1 MEQRSVSVSHPA
13 VAAEQLGFFR
23 WGRVAGKVL
32 VTTDGG
38 DWAFLSNEELGDLLA
53 GRIVNAHPRFQEF
66 QSKGFLRDGLDLDA
80 LAQRVAARNRHVA
93 RGPSLHVVV
102 LTLRCHP
109 NCLHC
114 QTGARPVNAIPADMT
129 PETAEKIVDLAFQ
142 SNSPSITFEF
152 QGGEPLL
159 NFEVLRHLVEFARA
173 RKERVGKTVGFSLVS
188 NFTNMTEEAAEWL
201 IANDVLVSTTLDGPP
216 SVHDANRKWK
226 GGSAHA
232 DVVRWLDYFNGRYSA
247 LGRDARV
254 WHVEALMTT
263 TRSTL
268 DAWREVV
275 DEYVARGLRTI
286 HLRPLN
292 PASFGSAAWPSI
304 GYTAE
309 EYLRFYRQALD
320 YILELNRKGVDIL
333 ERTASIFLTKILTS
347 EDPGVVDMQ
356 SPCGSGTG
364 QVAYNCDGRVFPCD
378 EARLVDAMGDSMF
391 ELGHVRELTLP
402 DVLRHS
408 TVRTIAAA
416 SLLDAQPMCADCWN
430 KPFCG
435 VCPVF
440 SYVTQSNLFGQRPRT
455 FKCKEHMDVSAKLF
469 ELLANENDTRTVEI
483 LKGWTT
489 NRPRLAGAGRAM
501 KEAPGHPG
509 A

>member
-1 MEQRSVSVSHPA
+1 MEHRSVSVSRPA
-13 VAAEQLGFFR
+13 AAVEQLGFFR

-38 DWAFLSNEELGDLLA
+38 DWAFLNDEEFNDLLS
-53 GRIVNAHPRFQEF
+53 GRIVAAHPRFQEF
-66 QSKGFLRDGLDLDA
+66 QSKGFLRDGLNLDA
-80 LAQRVAARNRHVA
+80 LAQQVAGRNRHVA
-93 RGPSLHVVV
+93 RGPHLHVAV

-114 QTGARPVNAIPADMT
+114 QTSGQVVDKTDVDMT
-129 PETAEKIVDLAFQ
+129 PETAEKVVDLAFQ

-173 RKERVGKTVGFSLVS
+173 RKERVGKTLSFSLVS

-201 IANDVLVSTTLDGPP
+201 IANDVLVSTTLDGPAR
-216 SVHDANRKWK
+216 VHDANRKWK
-226 GGSAHA
+226 GGSGHA
-232 DVVRWLDYFNGRYSA
+232 NVVRWLDYLNRRYSA
-247 LGRDARV
+247 LGRDPKL
-254 WHVEALMTT
+254 WHVDALMTT
-263 TRSTL
+263 TRLTL
-268 DAWREVV
+268 EAWREVV

-292 PASFGSAAWPSI
+292 PSSFGSESWPTI

-309 EYLRFYRQALD
+309 EYLDFYRQALD
-320 YILELNRKGVDIL
+320 YIIQLNRQGVEIM

-347 EDPGVVDMQ
+347 EDPGVIDMQ

-364 QVAYNCDGRVFPCD
+364 QVAYNYDGRVFPCD

-391 ELGHVRELTLP
+391 ELGHVRNLTLP

-440 SYVTQSNLFGQRPRT
+440 TYVTQSNLFGQRPRS
-455 FKCKEHMDVSAKLF
+455 FKCKEHMYVSAKLF
-469 ELLANENDTRTVEI
+469 ELLSNDSDAQTLEI

-489 NRPRLAGAGRAM
+489 GRPRLAGDGRAM
-501 KEAPGHPG
+501 KAAPGHPG